1 MESGIS
7 SLAARWILEYRP
19 WRRGGFWNIALA
31 ARWILEYRP
40 WQRDGIWNIAPGN
53 EMDSGKSPLADRWIL
68 EPHPTPPHPSSSL
81 IDCGGT
87 ATPAPTPILGL
98 ASRDAQQPI
107 DLDG

>member
-1 MESGIS
+1 MDFGIS
-7 SLAARWILEYRP
+7 PLAARWILEYRP
-19 WRRGGFWNIALA
+19 WQLDGFWNITPGSVIDSGISPLA

-40 WQRDGIWNIAPGN
+40 WQRD
-53 EMDSGKSPLADRWIL
+53 DSGISPLAARWIL
-68 EPHPTPPHPSSSL
+68 EPHPTPSHPPSSL

-87 ATPAPTPILGL
+87 ATLAPTPIFGL